1 MECQGNLRPL
11 SCLAYTPGVN
21 RRDRR
26 RLLEWRSDMPGLE
39 DKVALVTGAGGMR
52 GVGRATVMKLAGLGA
67 DIALTDV
74 HRETEDLPPAE
85 VRTHWGGIDTVTG
98 EVEAAGRR
106 SLPVYCDLSN
116 SAQIERL
123 VEQVMDHYGR
133 IDILV
138 NNARAIIGRDK
149 VPVTEL
155 EQDVWE
161 HFLAINTTAPF
172 LLTKAVGRHMI
183 EGGNGGRIINIASNA
198 SKQAS
203 AAGAAYSASKFAVL
217 GLTQASALDLAP
229 YGITVNAVCPGPIN
243 TDRMSYW
250 ERDQAQEQGI
260 TQEEFRSQ
268 VVQNSAQST
277 PLGRIAEPGDVANM
291 VAFLAGDDASFVTGQ
306 AYNVNG
312 GLLFH

>member
-1 MECQGNLRPL
+1 M
-11 SCLAYTPGVN
+11 A
-21 RRDRR
+21 
-26 RLLEWRSDMPGLE
+26 GLE
-39 DKVALVTGAGGMR
+39 GKVALVTGAGGMR
-52 GVGRATVMKLAGLGA
+52 GVGRATVMKLAGMGA

-85 VRTHWGGIDTVTG
+85 VRTSWRGIDAVSE
-98 EVEAAGRR
+98 EVEATGRR
-106 SLPVYCDLSN
+106 AFPAYCDLGD
-116 SAQIERL
+116 SAQIERM
-123 VEQVMDHYGR
+123 VEQVVAHYGR

-149 VPVTEL
+149 VSVTEL
-155 EQDVWE
+155 EQEVWE
-161 HFLAINTTAPF
+161 HFLRINTTAPY
-172 LLTKAVGRHMI
+172 LLTKEVGRRMI
-183 EGGNGGRIINIASNA
+183 EAGNGGRIINIASNA

-203 AAGAAYSASKFAVL
+203 ATGAAYSASKFAVL

-250 ERDQAQEQGI
+250 ERDQAADRGI
-260 TQEEFRSQ
+260 SQEEFRGQ
-268 VVQNSAQST
+268 IVQAGAQAS
-277 PLGRIAEPGDVANM
+277 PLGRIAEPQDVANV
-291 VAFLAGDDASFVTGQ
+291 VAFLASEEASFVTGQ

>member
-1 MECQGNLRPL
+1 M
-11 SCLAYTPGVN
+11 A
-21 RRDRR
+21 
-26 RLLEWRSDMPGLE
+26 GLE
-39 DKVALVTGAGGMR
+39 GKVALVTGAGGMR

-67 DIALTDV
+67 DIALSDV

-85 VRTHWGGIDTVTG
+85 VRNAWRGIDAVSE
-98 EVEAAGRR
+98 EVEATGRR
-106 SLPVYCDLSN
+106 AFPAYCDLGD
-116 SAQIERL
+116 SAQIERM

-149 VPVTEL
+149 VSVTEL
-155 EQDVWE
+155 EQEVWE
-161 HFLAINTTAPF
+161 HFLRINTTAPY
-172 LLTKAVGRHMI
+172 LLTKEVGRRMI
-183 EGGNGGRIINIASNA
+183 EAGNGGRIINIASNA

-203 AAGAAYSASKFAVL
+203 ATGAAYSASKFAVL

-250 ERDQAQEQGI
+250 ERDRAAEQGI
-260 TQEEFRSQ
+260 SQEEFRGQ
-268 VVQNSAQST
+268 IVQAGAQAS
-277 PLGRIAEPGDVANM
+277 PLGRIAEPQDVANV
-291 VAFLAGDDASFVTGQ
+291 VAFLASEEASFVTGQ

-312 GLLFH
+312 GILFH

>member
-1 MECQGNLRPL
+1 M
-11 SCLAYTPGVN
+11 A
-21 RRDRR
+21 
-26 RLLEWRSDMPGLE
+26 GLE
-39 DKVALVTGAGGMR
+39 GKVALVTGAGGMR

-85 VRTHWGGIDTVTG
+85 VRNAWRGIDAVSE
-98 EVEAAGRR
+98 EVEATGRR
-106 SLPVYCDLSN
+106 AFPAYCDLGD
-116 SAQIERL
+116 SAQIERM
-123 VEQVMDHYGR
+123 VEQVMAHYGR

-149 VPVTEL
+149 VSVTEL
-155 EQDVWE
+155 EQEVWE
-161 HFLAINTTAPF
+161 HFLRINTTAPY
-172 LLTKAVGRHMI
+172 LLTKEVGRRMI
-183 EGGNGGRIINIASNA
+183 EAGNGGRIINIASNA

-203 AAGAAYSASKFAVL
+203 ATGAAYSASKFAVL

-250 ERDQAQEQGI
+250 ERDQATERGI

-268 VVQNSAQST
+268 IVQAGAQAS
-277 PLGRIAEPGDVANM
+277 PLGRIAEPQDVANV
-291 VAFLAGDDASFVTGQ
+291 VAFLASDEASFVTGQ